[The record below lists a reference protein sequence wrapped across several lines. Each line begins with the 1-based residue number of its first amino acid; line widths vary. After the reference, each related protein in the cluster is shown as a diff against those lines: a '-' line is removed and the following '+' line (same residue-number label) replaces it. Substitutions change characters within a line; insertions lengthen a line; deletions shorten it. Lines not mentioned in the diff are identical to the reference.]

1 MREKILAQLKAK
13 FSGVSHKALGLIAD
27 KLAKKVTEESGI
39 EQAITDFD
47 NAISIKDFADDLQRE
62 GDTRVGDAKKEWEK
76 NNPKPP
82 AATPPKHDD
91 QPKPDE
97 VPAWAKTLTDQIAS
111 LTRERNQGTIAGK
124 AKDLLKDVPAEF
136 WNGRTLPEKEEDLQT
151 FVEAVT
157 KDYNALTQSLV
168 NKGLMSA
175 TPPAGGGGN
184 GPAAAGQANNK
195 QLDADIKDWADKGKP
210 AETKK

>member
-13 FSGVSHKALGLIAD
+13 FSGVSQKALGLIAD

-47 NAISIKDFADDLQRE
+47 NAISIVEFANDLQRE

-76 NNPKPP
+76 NNPKTS
-82 AATPPKHDD
+82 AANPPKQEDP
-91 QPKPDE
+91 PKNDE
-97 VPAWAKTLTDQIAS
+97 VPAWAKALTDQIAT

-151 FVEAVT
+151 FVETVT
-157 KDYNALTQSLV
+157 KDYNALTQSFV

-175 TPPAGGGGN
+175 TPPAGGGGES
-184 GPAAAGQANNK
+184 AAAGQVNNK

-210 AETKK
+210 AEAKK